1 MIITSIMP
9 FFTAIIIISLLPLS
23 SLSIANYTYCLLSNS
38 LFTDLT
44 YYYQYY
50 SRGGGE
56 GGRRGSLSR
65 SSSFQSRGSRM
76 TRETQSQAGNNDSS
90 SATGKIIEMDEELE
104 FSDLDS
110 TASMFKVL
118 QRVKKLK
125 LRDTKG
131 DSGEKINEFEAIKEE
146 IGNAL
151 NATDLKGKNYVI
163 DKEGRLLTVDPVR
176 PESLPPFAVPLKTT
190 ISEKSID
197 DGHLRFSLIHVMCD
211 TICR

>member
-1 MIITSIMP
+1 M
-9 FFTAIIIISLLPLS
+9 
-23 SLSIANYTYCLLSNS
+23 
-38 LFTDLT
+38 
-44 YYYQYY
+44 
-50 SRGGGE
+50 
-56 GGRRGSLSR
+56 
-65 SSSFQSRGSRM
+65 SRGSRIG
-76 TRETQSQAGNNDSS
+76 RDNQSTAGNDDSVS
-90 SATGKIIEMDEELE
+90 GKIIELDEESE

-131 DSGEKINEFEAIKEE
+131 VSGEKINEFEAIREE

-151 NATDLKGKNYVI
+151 NAKEFKGKNYVI

-190 ISEKSID
+190 ISERSIE
-197 DGHLRFSLIHVMCD
+197 DGNLRYSFGLILIFVD
-211 TICR
+211 I

>member
-1 MIITSIMP
+1 M
-9 FFTAIIIISLLPLS
+9 AIIFISLLPLS
-23 SLSIANYTYCLLSNS
+23 SLSIANYTYYHLSNCI
-38 LFTDLT
+38 FIDFI
-44 YYYQYY
+44 YYYQYH
-50 SRGGGE
+50 SRGGG
-56 GGRRGSLSR
+56 GSLSR

-76 TRETQSQAGNNDSS
+76 TRETQSMAGNDDSS
-90 SATGKIIEMDEELE
+90 SSTGKIIELDKELE
-104 FSDLDS
+104 FSDFDS

-151 NATDLKGKNYVI
+151 NAKDFKGKNYVI

-190 ISEKSID
+190 ISERSID
-197 DGHLRFSLIHVMCD
+197 DGNLRFLLIHVNMCD